1 MMEEK
6 ISLMPTIAIHTA
18 SPFKDLFP
26 IKESVLNEIAEDIV
40 LNEIAEDMKQ
50 NGFDFAH
57 PIIIWAGHK
66 VTVVDGHTRLA
77 AAQKIH
83 LNKVPITL
91 KEFASEEEALQYA
104 IKAQSHRR
112 NLTDGEL
119 LNCIKELDK
128 RKNSGRPGKSASSE
142 ANSKGKSA
150 EQTAD
155 LLGISRAKVERIRTV
170 NDHASDTTKAAVLA
184 GKMSINKAYNSTMKK
199 KQQEK
204 MGKDP
209 SLAGATLQDVKES
222 RLEALRVSITKIM
235 KIRLEREVQEY
246 PEIGYS
252 LQERNTLSE
261 ELSTEIG
268 KLITEILPGE
278 HDNE

>member
-26 IKESVLNEIAEDIV
+26 IKESV

-83 LNKVPITL
+83 LNKIPIIL
-91 KEFASEEEALQYA
+91 KEFASEDEALQYA

-112 NLTDGEL
+112 SLTPQEL
-119 LNCIKELDK
+119 LNCLAELDK
-128 RKNSGRPGKSASSE
+128 RKSAVPKYCSSE
-142 ANSKGKSA
+142 
-150 EQTAD
+150 
-155 LLGISRAKVERIRTV
+155 
-170 NDHASDTTKAAVLA
+170 
-184 GKMSINKAYNSTMKK
+184 
-199 KQQEK
+199 
-204 MGKDP
+204 
-209 SLAGATLQDVKES
+209 
-222 RLEALRVSITKIM
+222 
-235 KIRLEREVQEY
+235 
-246 PEIGYS
+246 
-252 LQERNTLSE
+252 
-261 ELSTEIG
+261 
-268 KLITEILPGE
+268 
-278 HDNE
+278 

>member
-1 MMEEK
+1 MEEK

-26 IKESVLNEIAEDIV
+26 IKESV

-83 LNKVPITL
+83 LNK
-91 KEFASEEEALQYA
+91 KEFASEDEALQYA

-112 NLTDGEL
+112 SLTPQEL
-119 LNCIKELDK
+119 LNCLAELDK
-128 RKNSGRPGKSASSE
+128 RKSAGRPGKLATFVANFGKSSE
-142 ANSKGKSA
+142 A
-150 EQTAD
+150 TAD
-155 LLGISRAKVERIRTV
+155 LLGISRGKVEKLRTIKNHATAKIRNAV
-170 NDHASDTTKAAVLA
+170 AS
-184 GKMSINKAYNSTMKK
+184 GNMSIDKGYKETMKARRQDK
-199 KQQEK
+199 AKELPPLT
-204 MGKDP
+204 G
-209 SLAGATLQDVKES
+209 TELQDLKES
-222 RLEALRVSITKIM
+222 RSEAIKVSIIKM
-235 KIRLEREVQEY
+235 VKMRLEREVQEY

-252 LQERNTLSE
+252 FQERNTLRDVIS
-261 ELSTEIG
+261 SEIG
-268 KLITEILPGE
+268 NLIADMLPGE
-278 HDNE
+278 NENEQ

>member
-26 IKESVLNEIAEDIV
+26 IKESV

-83 LNKVPITL
+83 LNKIPIIL
-91 KEFASEEEALQYA
+91 KEFASEDEALQYA

-128 RKNSGRPGKSASSE
+128 RKNSGRPGKSASGE
-142 ANSKGKSA
+142 AHSKGKSA

-222 RLEALRVSITKIM
+222 RLEALRVSITKIV

>member
-26 IKESVLNEIAEDIV
+26 IKESV

-83 LNKVPITL
+83 LNKVPIIL
-91 KEFASEEEALQYA
+91 KEFASEDEALQYA

-112 NLTDGEL
+112 SLTPQEL
-119 LNCIKELDK
+119 LNCLAELDK
-128 RKNSGRPGKSASSE
+128 RKSAGRPGKLATFV
-142 ANSKGKSA
+142 ANFGKSPEA
-150 EQTAD
+150 TA
-155 LLGISRAKVERIRTV
+155 SRIF
-170 NDHASDTTKAAVLA
+170 AVA
-184 GKMSINKAYNSTMKK
+184 
-199 KQQEK
+199 
-204 MGKDP
+204 
-209 SLAGATLQDVKES
+209 
-222 RLEALRVSITKIM
+222 
-235 KIRLEREVQEY
+235 
-246 PEIGYS
+246 
-252 LQERNTLSE
+252 
-261 ELSTEIG
+261 
-268 KLITEILPGE
+268 
-278 HDNE
+278 

>member
-26 IKESVLNEIAEDIV
+26 IKESV

-83 LNKVPITL
+83 LNKIPIIL
-91 KEFASEEEALQYA
+91 KEFASEDEALQYA

-112 NLTDGEL
+112 SLTPQEL
-119 LNCIKELDK
+119 LNCLAELDK
-128 RKNSGRPGKSASSE
+128 RKSAGRPGKLATNVANFGKSSE
-142 ANSKGKSA
+142 A
-150 EQTAD
+150 TAD
-155 LLGISRAKVERIRTV
+155 LLGISRGKVEKLRTIKNHATAKIRDAV
-170 NDHASDTTKAAVLA
+170 AS
-184 GKMSINKAYNSTMKK
+184 GNMSIDKGYKETMRARRQDKARELPPLTGT
-199 KQQEK
+199 E
-204 MGKDP
+204 
-209 SLAGATLQDVKES
+209 LQDLKES
-222 RLEALRVSITKIM
+222 RSEAIKVSIIKM
-235 KIRLEREVQEY
+235 VKLRLEREVQEY

-252 LQERNTLSE
+252 LQERNNLRDVIS
-261 ELSTEIG
+261 SEIG
-268 KLITEILPGE
+268 NLIADMLPGE
-278 HDNE
+278 NENEQ